1 MIPKNIE
8 QEIKS
13 AVSSF
18 GHIPYGHK
26 MDGRLLYD
34 INNPLGCNKFN
45 REAREDPLVGETP
58 FIMVNEGECNYFTK
72 INNVEQAGGHLA
84 IIVSNDNN
92 IDDGIFI
99 SEEGLSSNIT
109 IPALLISKNDGQY
122 LINYYKEH
130 ADSHEDIKDI
140 RFEVKFENEKLDNTV
155 KYDVWYIPDQ
165 ENTYIFFKEFKS
177 LQDAIGEDAQLGI
190 HFFSFPHYTYS
201 PDQKQNIQN
210 CLGSGLY
217 CIRPGKAG
225 VTDGTDVLKEGI
237 RQKCIYNYAY
247 ENKKKRKIFWEYMDT
262 FYEKCLKEKK
272 INRACS
278 DEVLKKVGI
287 PENDINKCYKDS
299 FVSKGENYE
308 LYSKNT
314 FLDKDYELRKK
325 NFVSKSP
332 SITINDRV
340 YLGSWKAESV
350 FESLC
355 ASLIEK
361 PEICYSEV
369 IFDRD
374 IKGLSLTGFIIF
386 ILIVLVINVFIFL
399 LCKRAIK
406 KAIQKRVDSS
416 EIDHKIDNVVGSYLS
431 LRDSAPE
438 EE

>member
-1 MIPKNIE
+1 M
-8 QEIKS
+8 
-13 AVSSF
+13 SSF

-26 MDGRLLYD
+26 MDGRLLFD
-34 INNPLGCNKFN
+34 LKNTLGCEKFN
-45 REAREDPLVGETP
+45 REAREDPLVGESP
-58 FIMVNEGECNYFTK
+58 FVMVYEGECDYFTK
-72 INNVEQAGGHLA
+72 INNIEQAGGHLA

-92 IDDGIFI
+92 IDDGIFV
-99 SEEGLSSNIT
+99 SEEGLSSDIT
-109 IPALLISKNDGQY
+109 IPALLISKDDGQH

-155 KYDVWYIPDQ
+155 KYDVWYSPDQ

-177 LQDAIGEDAQLGI
+177 LQDALGENAILGVHYFSYP
-190 HFFSFPHYTYS
+190 HFTYS

-225 VTDGTDVLKEGI
+225 VSDGTEVLKEGI
-237 RQKCIYNYAY
+237 RQKCIYNYAF
-247 ENKKKRKIFWEYMDT
+247 ENKNKKKKKLFWDYMNT
-262 FYEKCLKEKK
+262 FYEKCLNEKK
-272 INRACS
+272 IDKTCS
-278 DEVLKKVGI
+278 NEVIKKVGI
-287 PENDINKCYKDS
+287 PEKDITKCYEDS
-299 FVSKGENYE
+299 FVGKKEENYE
-308 LYSKNT
+308 IYSKNT

-325 NFVSKSP
+325 NFVTKSP
-332 SITINDRV
+332 TITINDRV
-340 YLGSWKAESV
+340 YLGSWKAENV

-361 PEICYSEV
+361 PEICYTEV
-369 IFDRD
+369 IFDRN
-374 IKGLSLTGFIIF
+374 IKGVSFTSFLII
-386 ILIVLVINVFIFL
+386 ILVVLVINIIIFL

-416 EIDHKIDNVVGSYLS
+416 DIEQKIDNQVGSYLT